1 VLVQPDVIA
10 LILSRLLSSLL
21 SVSDSLVAETKRIR
35 KYLEVQKSKAQLDIT
50 DKRVRIS
57 KQSMNVPIP
66 FPTSA
71 LNLLENLKFA
81 I

>member
-1 VLVQPDVIA
+1 MLA
-10 LILSRLLSSLL
+10 RLGSSTLNLSASLTFDTNRTL
-21 SVSDSLVAETKRIR
+21 

-57 KQSMNVPIP
+57 KQSINVPIP

>member
-1 VLVQPDVIA
+1 MLAKLGSDA
-10 LILSRLLSSLL
+10 LILSSSDLT
-21 SVSDSLVAETKRIR
+21 DTKRTL
-35 KYLEVQKSKAQLDIT
+35 KYLEVQKSKAQLNMT

-57 KQSMNVPIP
+57 KQSMKVPIP

-71 LNLLENLKFA
+71 LNLREYLKLA

>member
-1 VLVQPDVIA
+1 MLA
-10 LILSRLLSSLL
+10 RLGSSTLNLSASLTYDTNRTL
-21 SVSDSLVAETKRIR
+21 

-57 KQSMNVPIP
+57 KQSINVPIP